1 MLLNYDFLEFENGKT
16 ENRTRDYSLT
26 KDIDKELE
34 AKRLAKS
41 TRPKVKIKEGLSLR
55 ATLDAF
61 GEELSRLKREQN
73 KETIKGSTIEATSL
87 NSIVNKIKSG
97 LPFGTISA
105 FRPFKDAFIKDFTE
119 KERELLIEAY
129 KSGYKASQLDKVA
142 KNWNDD
148 PNPIDASYLADAFL
162 REYRTIAL
170 KLSTALGKSFVSK
183 FLNPKSE
190 ATMKDFMSS
199 KEFVGRYRY
208 TQKDNMERTQQLKK
222 LLDSKRDFIGYIQ
235 VIGYWKDNLED
246 ALIPDNKF
254 LNPKSE
260 ATMKDFMS
268 SKEFVGR
275 YRYTQKDNME
285 RTQQLKKLLDS
296 KRDFIGY
303 IQVIGYWKDNL
314 EDALIPDK
322 ETSFFVFVNEPSST
336 FYLRNHL
343 LLWARQFN
351 QAAICYCD
359 NAKTDKVELVSALP
373 NDFGDV
379 WAKFTDI
386 TFTIPLIQSL
396 TRLHNKVYTFFEK
409 KNMENYGVSFE
420 ELSTTKLKA
429 MGMPKDIEG
438 FNIPCKAY
446 IERHIKTTIYS
457 SLGVERN
464 YPGRT
469 FDMDKIQQY
478 EQQAIKRLD
487 LQRCSKSKSFKASY
501 NHNIKVNNLVKAL
514 RQGKKVSK
522 TLIAKVL
529 ANTIDTDAG
538 YCFISPTD
546 LATQLN
552 NISPRLSKSI
562 VTAIEQAEGV
572 RLTYAL
578 IDKITYNSLHNI
590 LSFIFDIDNPLN
602 DQDLEELV
610 IEVPR
615 EALKNVKLPQIKNVL
630 TTQIFEGAYHFK
642 S

>member
-1 MLLNYDFLEFENGKT
+1 MLLNYDFLEFVEEEPRKT
-16 ENRTRDYSLT
+16 YSLT
-26 KDIDKELE
+26 ASIDK
-34 AKRLAKS
+34 ALADKKLA
-41 TRPKVKIKEGLSLR
+41 RQNKPRVKIKDNLSLSE
-55 ATLDAF
+55 TLDAY
-61 GEELSRLKREQN
+61 GEELSRLKSEQN
-73 KETIKGSTIEATSL
+73 TTIKASTIESTNL

-105 FRPFKDAFIKDFTE
+105 FRPFKEAFIKDFTE
-119 KERELLIEAY
+119 KEREKLVEAY

-142 KNWNDD
+142 KKWNDD

-170 KLSTALGKSFVSK
+170 KLSTALGKSFVNK
-183 FLNPKSE
+183 FLNSKSE
-190 ATMKDFMSS
+190 TRMKDLMSS
-199 KEFVGRYRY
+199 KEFVTRYRY
-208 TQKDNMERTQQLKK
+208 TQKDNMERTRQLKD

-235 VIGYWKDNLED
+235 VIGYWKESL
-246 ALIPDNKF
+246 
-254 LNPKSE
+254 
-260 ATMKDFMS
+260 KD
-268 SKEFVGR
+268 
-275 YRYTQKDNME
+275 D
-285 RTQQLKKLLDS
+285 
-296 KRDFIGY
+296 I
-303 IQVIGYWKDNL
+303 
-314 EDALIPDK
+314 IPDK

-351 QAAICYCD
+351 QAAICYCENSVYNNKD
-359 NAKTDKVELVSALP
+359 RYYVELVCAEP
-373 NDFGDV
+373 EKFGKV

-386 TFTIPLIQSL
+386 SFTIPLTQSI

-409 KNMENYGVSFE
+409 KNMKNYGVSFE

-446 IERHIKTTIYS
+446 IEHHIKTSIHG
-457 SLGVERN
+457 SLGAERN

-478 EQQAIKRLD
+478 ELQAIKRLD

-501 NHNIKVNNLVKAL
+501 SHNIKVNNLVKAM
-514 RQGKKVSK
+514 RQGKKVSR
-522 TLIAKVL
+522 TLLAKVL

-538 YCFISPTD
+538 YCFISD
-546 LATQLN
+546 LATQLDS
-552 NISPRLSKSI
+552 ISPRLSKSI
-562 VTAIEQAEGV
+562 VTAIEQVQGF

-578 IDKITYNSLHNI
+578 IDKVSYNSLHNT

-602 DQDLEELV
+602 DQAFEELV

-630 TTQIFEGAYHFK
+630 TSQILDGAYQFRDNDYKFK
-642 S
+642 G

>member
-1 MLLNYDFLEFENGKT
+1 MLLNYDFLEFVDEPQQRNT
-16 ENRTRDYSLT
+16 SLSLT
-26 KDIDKELE
+26 ASIDK
-34 AKRLAKS
+34 ALADKKLA
-41 TRPKVKIKEGLSLR
+41 RQNKPRVRIKGGLSLR

-73 KETIKGSTIEATSL
+73 TTIKATSL

-105 FRPFKDAFIKDFTE
+105 FRPFKEAFIKDFTE

-142 KNWNDD
+142 KNWNDNL
-148 PNPIDASYLADAFL
+148 NPIDASYLADAFL

-190 ATMKDFMSS
+190 TTMKDLMSS
-199 KEFVGRYRY
+199 KEFVERYRY
-208 TQKDNMERTQQLKK
+208 TQKDNMERTQQLK
-222 LLDSKRDFIGYIQ
+222 R
-235 VIGYWKDNLED
+235 
-246 ALIPDNKF
+246 
-254 LNPKSE
+254 
-260 ATMKDFMS
+260 
-268 SKEFVGR
+268 
-275 YRYTQKDNME
+275 
-285 RTQQLKKLLDS
+285 LLDS

-322 ETSFFVFVNEPSST
+322 ETSFFVFTNEPSST
-336 FYLRNHL
+336 FYLRDHL

-351 QAAICYCD
+351 QAAICYCENSVYNNKD
-359 NAKTDKVELVSALP
+359 RYYVELVSAEP
-373 NDFGDV
+373 EKFGKV

-386 TFTIPLIQSL
+386 TFSVPKELPHSL
-396 TRLHNKVYTFFEK
+396 TRLKNKVYTFFERNPEK
-409 KNMENYGVSFE
+409 DNYGIAF
-420 ELSTTKLKA
+420 
-429 MGMPKDIEG
+429 KDIVKTQIKATYMPHNIGNLTDTFENEIKG
-438 FNIPCKAY
+438 FIKRTQSRLRAY
-446 IERHIKTTIYS
+446 GYPKTFNVDEIE
-457 SLGVERN
+457 N
-464 YPGRT
+464 W
-469 FDMDKIQQY
+469 
-478 EQQAIKRLD
+478 EQQAIKTRE
-487 LQRCSKSKSFKASY
+487 QRKCAMSKSFRQSY
-501 NHNIKVNNLVKAL
+501 NHNIKVNNLVKAM
-514 RQGKKVSK
+514 RQGKKVSR
-522 TLIAKVL
+522 TLLAKVL

-546 LATQLN
+546 LATQLDS
-552 NISPRLSKSI
+552 ISPRLSKSI

-578 IDKITYNSLHNI
+578 IDKVTYNSLHNI

-602 DQDLEELV
+602 DQAFEELV

-630 TTQIFEGAYHFK
+630 TAQIFEGAYHFK

>member
-1 MLLNYDFLEFENGKT
+1 MLLNYDFLEFVDEPRQRN
-16 ENRTRDYSLT
+16 NSLT
-26 KDIDKELE
+26 ASIDK
-34 AKRLAKS
+34 ALADRKLA
-41 TRPKVKIKEGLSLR
+41 RQNKPRVRIKDGLSLR

-61 GEELSRLKREQN
+61 GEELSRLKREQD
-73 KETIKGSTIEATSL
+73 KETIKASTIESANL

-148 PNPIDASYLADAFL
+148 LNPIDASYLADAFL

-170 KLSTALGKSFVSK
+170 KLSTALGKSFV
-183 FLNPKSE
+183 
-190 ATMKDFMSS
+190 
-199 KEFVGRYRY
+199 
-208 TQKDNMERTQQLKK
+208 
-222 LLDSKRDFIGYIQ
+222 
-235 VIGYWKDNLED
+235 
-246 ALIPDNKF
+246 NKF

-268 SKEFVGR
+268 SKEFVER

-285 RTQQLKKLLDS
+285 RTQQLKSLLDS

-303 IQVIGYWKDNL
+303 IQVIGYWKENTN
-314 EDALIPDK
+314 DALLPDK
-322 ETSFFVFVNEPSST
+322 EVSFFVFVNEPSST

-351 QAAICYCD
+351 QAAICYCQNNVYNNKD
-359 NAKTDKVELVSALP
+359 RYYVELVSAEP
-373 NDFGDV
+373 KRFGKV
-379 WAKFTDI
+379 EAKFTDI
-386 TFTIPLIQSL
+386 TFSVPKELPHSL
-396 TRLHNKVYTFFEK
+396 TRLKNKVYTFFERNPEK
-409 KNMENYGVSFE
+409 DNYGIAFKDIVKTQIKATYMPHNIGDLTDTFE
-420 ELSTTKLKA
+420 NEIKGFIKRTQSRLRAYGYPKTFNIDEIEDWERKGIFDREKLK
-429 MGMPKDIEG
+429 
-438 FNIPCKAY
+438 CL
-446 IERHIKTTIYS
+446 T
-457 SLGVERN
+457 
-464 YPGRT
+464 
-469 FDMDKIQQY
+469 
-478 EQQAIKRLD
+478 
-487 LQRCSKSKSFKASY
+487 SKSFRQSY
-501 NHNIKVNNLVKAL
+501 NHNIKIRKVAKAM
-514 RQGKKVSK
+514 RQGKKVSR
-522 TLIAKVL
+522 TLLAKVL

-578 IDKITYNSLHNI
+578 IDKVSFNSLHNI

-602 DQDLEELV
+602 DQVFEKLV

-630 TTQIFEGAYHFK
+630 TAQIFESAYQFK

>member
-1 MLLNYDFLEFENGKT
+1 NYDFLEFENGKA

-26 KDIDKELE
+26 KAIDKELE
-34 AKRLAKS
+34 AKRLAKL
-41 TRPKVKIKEGLSLR
+41 TRARVKVKEGLSLR

-61 GEELSRLKREQN
+61 GDEISRLKREQN
-73 KETIKGSTIEATSL
+73 TETIKGSTIEATSL
-87 NSIVNKIKSG
+87 NSILKKIKSG

-105 FRPFKDAFIKDFTE
+105 TRHFKDAFIKDFDADQ
-119 KERELLIEAY
+119 RDLLMSAY
-129 KSGYKASQLDKVA
+129 KSGLTPSKNDKIT
-142 KNWNDD
+142 KL
-148 PNPIDASYLADAFL
+148 YLAQAKENATHPIKVKDFFMPQGKVL
-162 REYRTIAL
+162 PEYATLVDEIYEIL
-170 KLSTALGKSFVSK
+170 VSVLGESYVDK
-183 FLNPKSE
+183 FINSN

-199 KEFVGRYRY
+199 DKFVKKYRF
-208 TQKDNMERTQQLKK
+208 TEKDNMKRTRQLKS
-222 LLDSKRDFIGYIQ
+222 LLDSKRHFLGYIQ
-235 VIGYWKDNLED
+235 VIGYWKDN
-246 ALIPDNKF
+246 P
-254 LNPKSE
+254 
-260 ATMKDFMS
+260 
-268 SKEFVGR
+268 
-275 YRYTQKDNME
+275 KDN
-285 RTQQLKKLLDS
+285 
-296 KRDFIGY
+296 
-303 IQVIGYWKDNL
+303 
-314 EDALIPDK
+314 LIPDK
-322 ETSFFVFVNEPSST
+322 ETSFFVFTNEPSIT
-336 FYLRNHL
+336 FDLASYL
-343 LLWARQFN
+343 LLLARLFN
-351 QAAICYCD
+351 QAAICYCE
-359 NAKTDKVELVSALP
+359 NAIVLENDRYQVELVSALP

-386 TFTIPLIQSL
+386 TFTIPLTQSL

-457 SLGVERN
+457 SLGAERN

-478 EQQAIKRLD
+478 ELQAIKRLD
-487 LQRCSKSKSFKASY
+487 LQRCAMSKSFKASY

-514 RQGKKVSK
+514 RQGKEVSK

-578 IDKITYNSLHNI
+578 IDKVTYNSLHNI
-590 LSFIFDIDNPLN
+590 LSFIFDIDNPLS
-602 DQDLEELV
+602 DQAFNQLV
-610 IEVPR
+610 VEVPR

-630 TTQIFEGAYHFK
+630 TAQIFDGAYQFK
-642 S
+642 N

>member
-1 MLLNYDFLEFENGKT
+1 MLLNYDFLEFVDEPQQRN
-16 ENRTRDYSLT
+16 NSLSLT
-26 KDIDKELE
+26 ASIDK
-34 AKRLAKS
+34 ALADRKLA
-41 TRPKVKIKEGLSLR
+41 RQNKPRVRIKGGLSLR

-73 KETIKGSTIEATSL
+73 TETIKASTIESANL

-105 FRPFKDAFIKDFTE
+105 FRPFKDAFTKDFTE

-190 ATMKDFMSS
+190 TTMKDLMSS
-199 KEFVGRYRY
+199 KEFVERYRY
-208 TQKDNMERTQQLKK
+208 TQKDNMERTQQLK
-222 LLDSKRDFIGYIQ
+222 R
-235 VIGYWKDNLED
+235 
-246 ALIPDNKF
+246 
-254 LNPKSE
+254 
-260 ATMKDFMS
+260 
-268 SKEFVGR
+268 
-275 YRYTQKDNME
+275 
-285 RTQQLKKLLDS
+285 LLDS

-322 ETSFFVFVNEPSST
+322 ETSFFVFTNEPSST

-343 LLWARQFN
+343 LLWARLFN
-351 QAAICYCD
+351 QAAICYCQNSVYNNKD
-359 NAKTDKVELVSALP
+359 RYYVELVSATP
-373 NDFGDV
+373 KRFGKV
-379 WAKFTDI
+379 EAKFTDI
-386 TFTIPLIQSL
+386 TFSIPKELPHSL
-396 TRLHNKVYTFFEK
+396 TRLKNKVYTFFEK
-409 KNMENYGVSFE
+409 NPEKDNYGIAF
-420 ELSTTKLKA
+420 
-429 MGMPKDIEG
+429 KDIVKTQIKATYMPHIIGNLTDTFENEIKG
-438 FNIPCKAY
+438 FIKRTQSRLRAY
-446 IERHIKTTIYS
+446 GYPKSFNVDEIE
-457 SLGVERN
+457 N
-464 YPGRT
+464 W
-469 FDMDKIQQY
+469 
-478 EQQAIKRLD
+478 EQQAIKTRE
-487 LQRCSKSKSFKASY
+487 QRKCAMSKSFRQSY
-501 NHNIKVNNLVKAL
+501 NHNIKVNNLVNAM
-514 RQGKKVSK
+514 RQGKKVSR
-522 TLIAKVL
+522 TLLAKVL

-546 LATQLN
+546 LATQLDS
-552 NISPRLSKSI
+552 ISPRLSKSI
-562 VTAIEQAEGV
+562 VTAIEQAEGI

-590 LSFIFDIDNPLN
+590 LSFIFDIDNPLS
-602 DQDLEELV
+602 DQSLNELV

-630 TTQIFEGAYHFK
+630 TSQIFDGAYHFRGNDYK
-642 S
+642 FKG